1 MLDNIRDFEK
11 AIRSHGL
18 LEAFVAGDLYCPPCG
33 GPRRVAITFLYE
45 PRSRRALGLNLAGDV
60 LEQLTP
66 SLLLFVCLQCETKF
80 IAVLYPG
87 PDGPALA
94 VLPSCRGGLTTPR
107 TPPGVAFYLDQA
119 HKAESVGAYSAA
131 VAMFRG
137 ALEHLLF
144 EQGHKTGMLNA
155 KLTKLEADVQS
166 RSAPKWAL
174 ELDTAFLQVLK
185 DLGNGSIHPN
195 DGDVTK
201 QAALDGDLLV
211 RVKEVF
217 LYLLFLVY
225 EAPHQKAAAL
235 AALQAKAQIL
245 KK

>member
-1 MLDNIRDFEK
+1 M
-11 AIRSHGL
+11 AII
-18 LEAFVAGDLYCPPCG
+18 V
-33 GPRRVAITFLYE
+33 LYE
-45 PRSRRALGLNLAGDV
+45 PLSRRGLGLNLAGDV
-60 LEQLTP
+60 IEQLTP
-66 SLLLFVCLQCETKF
+66 SLFEFSCVRCETKF
-80 IAVLYPG
+80 TVVLYRG

-94 VLPSCRGGLTTPR
+94 VLPSCRGGLTTPH

-119 HKAESVGAYSAA
+119 HKSESVGAYSAA

-144 EQGHKTGMLNA
+144 EQGYKTGMLNA
-155 KLTKLEADVQS
+155 KLAKLEADIRS
-166 RSAPKWAL
+166 GSAPKWAL
-174 ELDTAFLQVLK
+174 ELDIAFLQVLK

-195 DGDVTK
+195 DGDVRK
-201 QAALDGDLLV
+201 QAALDGGLLL